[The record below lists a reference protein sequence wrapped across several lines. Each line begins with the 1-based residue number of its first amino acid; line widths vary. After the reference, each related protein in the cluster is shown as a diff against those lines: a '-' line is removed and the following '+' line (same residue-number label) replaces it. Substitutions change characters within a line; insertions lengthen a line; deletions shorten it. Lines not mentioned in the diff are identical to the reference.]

1 MADRNR
7 DPVSEVN
14 PLKNQ
19 AYNPFLPPWEYIP
32 DGEPRIFGDR
42 LYLFGSHD
50 KFGGKW
56 YCENDYVGW
65 SAPLNDLS
73 DWRYEGVIF
82 TKEQDSR
89 KGNLYA
95 PDVVQGLDG
104 RFYLYYSKDD
114 TSVIGVAVC
123 DTPAGKYEFYGE
135 VSYPDGKVVG
145 DSGGEYF
152 MFDPAVLIDD
162 GRVWLY
168 SGSSQRS
175 TTTKIKR
182 NMAGCTVME
191 LEADMKTVKQN
202 PKVILP
208 GARSWMTDAYF
219 EGPSVRKIG
228 TLYYIVYPVRNAS
241 GLHYATSKYPDRDFI
256 HRGSIHS
263 TSDIGLNGHTVQNPA
278 YPTGNNHGGMVE
290 IDGKWY
296 IFDHRQTNNTGFSR
310 QAVAEPVT
318 IEADGTI
325 RQAEATSC
333 GLNGRSL
340 NDEGIYPAYIACNL
354 MGKKILPGLQWPFNK
369 PYVTQSGSDGDKDA
383 DFYIAGMKNGCTA
396 GFKYFD
402 FAGGS
407 YQIKVTYRHGGGKLT
422 LSLQESGAVIASADL
437 PQWQNWHTAILHC
450 QIPQGKH
457 ALFFHFSGKHSMDML
472 QFEIKRT
479 EEVK

>member
-1 MADRNR
+1 M
-7 DPVSEVN
+7 
-14 PLKNQ
+14 
-19 AYNPFLPPWEYIP
+19 
-32 DGEPRIFGDR
+32 
-42 LYLFGSHD
+42 
-50 KFGGKW
+50 
-56 YCENDYVGW
+56 
-65 SAPLNDLS
+65 NDLS

-208 GARSWMTDAYF
+208 GERSWMTDAYF

-290 IDGKWY
+290 IDGKCY
-296 IFDHRQTNNTGFSR
+296 IFDHRQTNNTGLSR

-354 MGKKILPGLQWPFNK
+354 MCKKILPGLQWPFNK

-383 DFYIAGMKNGCTA
+383 DFYIAGIKNGCTA

-450 QIPQGKH
+450 QISQGKH

>member
-73 DWRYEGVIF
+73 DWRCEGVIF

-145 DSGGEYF
+145 DSGSEYF

-457 ALFFHFSGKHSMDML
+457 ALFFYFSGKHSMDML

>member
-1 MADRNR
+1 M
-7 DPVSEVN
+7 
-14 PLKNQ
+14 
-19 AYNPFLPPWEYIP
+19 
-32 DGEPRIFGDR
+32 
-42 LYLFGSHD
+42 
-50 KFGGKW
+50 
-56 YCENDYVGW
+56 
-65 SAPLNDLS
+65 S

-208 GARSWMTDAYF
+208 GERSWMTDAYF

-354 MGKKILPGLQWPFNK
+354 MCKKILPGLQWPFNK

-383 DFYIAGMKNGCTA
+383 DFYIAGIKNGCTA

-457 ALFFHFSGKHSMDML
+457 ALFFYFSGKHSMDML

>member
-1 MADRNR
+1 MADCNR
-7 DPVSEVN
+7 DPVSEV
-14 PLKNQ
+14 KCVKKQ
-19 AYNPFLPPWEYIP
+19 VYNPFLPPWEYIP
-32 DGEPRIFGDR
+32 DGEPKVFGDR

-65 SAPLNDLS
+65 SAPMSDLS

-123 DTPAGKYEFYGE
+123 DTPCGKYEFYGE
-135 VSYPDGKVVG
+135 VSCPDGRVVG
-145 DSGGEYF
+145 DSEGEYF
-152 MFDPAVLIDD
+152 MFDPAVLVDD

-182 NMAGCTVME
+182 NMAGCTVTE

-208 GARSWMTDAYF
+208 GTRSWMTDAYF

-228 TLYYIVYPVRNAS
+228 HIYYIVYPVRNAS
-241 GLHYATSKYPDRDFI
+241 GLHYATSKYPDRDFV
-256 HRGSIHS
+256 HRGPIHS
-263 TSDIGLNGHTVQNPA
+263 TSDIGLNGHTVRNPA

-290 IDGKWY
+290 IGGQWY

-310 QAVAEPVT
+310 QTVAEPVA
-318 IEADGTI
+318 IEQGGSI
-325 RQAEATSC
+325 NQAEATSC
-333 GLNGRSL
+333 GLNGKPL
-340 NDEGIYPAYIACNL
+340 KDDGIYPAYIACNL
-354 MGKKILPGLQWPFNK
+354 MSRRVLPGLQCPFNK
-369 PYVTQSGSDGDKDA
+369 PYVTQSGSDGDKNA
-383 DFYIAGMKNGCTA
+383 DFYITNLKNGCTA

-407 YQIKVTYRHGGGKLT
+407 YQIGLTYRGSGKIT
-422 LSLQESGAVIASADL
+422 LSLQEKGEAIASAEL
-437 PQWQNWHTAILHC
+437 PQSHNWYTANLNC
-450 QIPQGKH
+450 KIPQGKH
-457 ALFFHFSGKHSMDML
+457 ALFFTYHGKHSMDML

-479 EEVK
+479 EETK

>member
-73 DWRYEGVIF
+73 DWRCEGVIF

-145 DSGGEYF
+145 DSGSEYF

-396 GFKYFD
+396 GFKCFD

-407 YQIKVTYRHGGGKLT
+407 YQIKVTYRHGGGKMT